1 MVTPQLTGPAVTRQ
15 QTFVITDSV
24 RDERTTRTS
33 GKLKRPLLPSYL
45 LHSYQRLAE
54 LAALREDW
62 DSYGA
67 LPIDDKSLIA
77 ARRLLSRIS
86 RELPEDAADASPF
99 ALAPLADGGI
109 QIEWRGDQTAL
120 EIEVDPLGR
129 LSSLFVE
136 QHETGPSCIER
147 DRLPVTEVAGLVTQ
161 TLGL

>member
-1 MVTPQLTGPAVTRQ
+1 
-15 QTFVITDSV
+15 
-24 RDERTTRTS
+24 
-33 GKLKRPLLPSYL
+33 
-45 LHSYQRLAE
+45 
-54 LAALREDW
+54 LREDW